1 MSYILEALKKAQ
13 AERQLGSAPDI
24 HTPAPSHVP
33 APTAGASRK
42 PLLIGLSAGIVI
54 AGIAGVLAWRS
65 QAPAPQV
72 AVLAS
77 AAQGVSGEAMPA
89 PAVSSDAAA
98 PAPALAAGTASPA
111 AAVPALAPM
120 PAPMPTPTP
129 TPTSTTAAGSPG
141 ASPGAAASAP
151 VAPHREPA
159 QAPRQAANNVT
170 AAEAAPAARP
180 SSAAPPAGEAARP
193 RPSTQPDGRAAP
205 AARSTPAPANVAAAS
220 PEAVYLPAPAAR
232 APDPAPVA
240 RAPEPVEEN
249 LRTLQQLPE
258 AIQREVPRVSVGGYI
273 YSPNPADRLLLV
285 DKMLRREGEEL
296 APGLVLERLMPKY
309 AVMNY
314 RGTRYRVAY

>member
-33 APTAGASRK
+33 APAAGASRK

-77 AAQGVSGEAMPA
+77 TAPAFAPA
-89 PAVSSDAAA
+89 PTSAPATGTPAASPSA
-98 PAPALAAGTASPA
+98 PAPAAG
-111 AAVPALAPM
+111 AP
-120 PAPMPTPTP
+120 T
-129 TPTSTTAAGSPG
+129 
-141 ASPGAAASAP
+141 ASPGAAVSAP
-151 VAPHREPA
+151 APRELPA
-159 QAPRQAANNVT
+159 QAPRQAANAGT
-170 AAEAAPAARP
+170 AAEAASAARP
-180 SSAAPPAGEAARP
+180 ASTPPAGDAARS
-193 RPSTQPDGRAAP
+193 RPSTQPEGRAAS
-205 AARSTPAPANVAAAS
+205 AARNNPAPASVAASS
-220 PEAVYLPAPAAR
+220 PDAVYLPAPAAR

-240 RAPEPVEEN
+240 RALEPAEEN

-258 AIQREVPRVSVGGYI
+258 AIQREVPRVIVGGYI

-314 RGTRYRVAY
+314 RGTRYRVGY

>member
-24 HTPAPSHVP
+24 HAPAPSHVP
-33 APTAGASRK
+33 TPAAGASRK
-42 PLLIGLSAGIVI
+42 PLLLGLSAGIVI
-54 AGIAGVLAWRS
+54 AGIAGVLAWRA

-77 AAQGVSGEAMPA
+77 PAQETGEVATSAGPA
-89 PAVSSDAAA
+89 GAAA
-98 PAPALAAGTASPA
+98 RAGS
-111 AAVPALAPM
+111 AVPAPM
-120 PAPMPTPTP
+120 
-129 TPTSTTAAGSPG
+129 
-141 ASPGAAASAP
+141 ASPGAALPAPVTTAPVSAIP
-151 VAPHREPA
+151 VAPRELPA
-159 QAPRQAANNVT
+159 QAPAPRQAGNAVADAT
-170 AAEAAPAARP
+170 PPARPASAAAPG
-180 SSAAPPAGEAARP
+180 AGEAARP
-193 RPSTQPDGRAAP
+193 RASAQRDGAPAP
-205 AARSTPAPANVAAAS
+205 AARGAAAPATPADTGAQ
-220 PEAVYLPAPAAR
+220 AVYLPAPAPAR
-232 APDPAPVA
+232 APDPAPLA